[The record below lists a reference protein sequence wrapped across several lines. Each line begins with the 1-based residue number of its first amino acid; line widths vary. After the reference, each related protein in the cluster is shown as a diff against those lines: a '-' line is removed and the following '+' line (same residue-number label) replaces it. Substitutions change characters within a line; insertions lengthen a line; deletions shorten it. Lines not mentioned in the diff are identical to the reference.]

1 MNNISE
7 DFKDRP
13 RIATNGLFDRS
24 DKSIDELLLGH
35 YPDLNQK
42 ELIVCHM
49 VITSLW
55 DNGDTYYDAVVL
67 SKKTD
72 NKVQE
77 ESSRTLENNLKNNS
91 QGQPDLPSHTSQR
104 SQSNY

>member
-7 DFKDRP
+7 DFKDRL

-55 DNGDTYYDAVVL
+55 NG
-67 SKKTD
+67 
-72 NKVQE
+72 
-77 ESSRTLENNLKNNS
+77 KNIEYIVMACNFFI
-91 QGQPDLPSHTSQR
+91 
-104 SQSNY
+104 